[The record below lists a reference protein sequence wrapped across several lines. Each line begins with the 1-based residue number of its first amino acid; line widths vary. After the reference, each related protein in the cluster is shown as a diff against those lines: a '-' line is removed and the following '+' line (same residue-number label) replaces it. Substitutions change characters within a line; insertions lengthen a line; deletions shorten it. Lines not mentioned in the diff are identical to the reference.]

1 MSVSRK
7 MKEMFPMKEIERDL
21 DEIENYLTGKNEDIS
36 RTLRKLSSTNSMQT
50 KRYPSN
56 SELRLKNTY
65 EKAKVSF
72 KKFLRHL

>member
-1 MSVSRK
+1 MPFSQK
-7 MKEMFPMKEIERDL
+7 MKEMFPMNEIERDL

-36 RTLRKLSSTNSMQT
+36 RTLRKLSSTNSIQT

-56 SELRLKNTY
+56 SELKLKNTY
-65 EKAKVSF
+65 EKAKLSI